1 VDSTE
6 NYNEHTI
13 DKKDIIN
20 NIQYDENINS
30 SNNMLDNINNIQRSI
45 EKENII
51 NENNKNINESTDENI
66 NIVEKQSYNNI
77 DTNPFK

>member
-1 VDSTE
+1 L
-6 NYNEHTI
+6 NLYFH
-13 DKKDIIN
+13 KKDIIN
-20 NIQYDENINS
+20 NTHYDENINS
-30 SNNMLDNINNIQRSI
+30 SNNALDKINNIQRFI